1 VNHDCNPLGSEYFIA
16 KKKRIMHY
24 ISNKE
29 QFGNVQCIRVKL
41 LFFLAQQQNP
51 FTSFGLIGA
60 ITFSIAELFSSH

>member
-1 VNHDCNPLGSEYFIA
+1 MIATPLVQSISSQ
-16 KKKRIMHY
+16 KKRIMHY

-29 QFGNVQCIRVKL
+29 QFGNVQCIRVKF
-41 LFFLAQQQNP
+41 LFFLAQQRNP